1 MNFSQIN
8 PEDSAELKKF
18 FYDFTGAFAVTE
30 KINLSIK
37 DAGDIVEKIA
47 EKMSLYDEEEGEEVF
62 LNENFLWKKKMGGEA
77 GYAVLDKTQ
86 DEGDYFMTV
95 TFLSEL
101 TDSQPVSNC
110 SKIIITKKTSE
121 HELQEKPFDVFI
133 PFAEIFAFFFNT
145 WSAEKI
151 NIFPY
156 VPDKPFFDYD
166 FEMFDFTL
174 VKFVS
179 PVKISEM
186 QEFYAS
192 DYLLLSGEYK
202 AKNSEGEKSRE
213 DFIDISK
220 LLNGRHKAEINLAE
234 LSKMA
239 KKDPEKILKALV
251 SNAESFIRTG
261 SGEKTY
267 CGSQSVLV
275 ITKNTVTVYSPE
287 YFLRDAR

>member
-1 MNFSQIN
+1 MNLAEFK
-8 PEDSAELKKF
+8 PEDSADLKKF

-30 KINLSIK
+30 KRILDIAG
-37 DAGDIVEKIA
+37 AGDIVGEIS
-47 EKMSLYDEEEGEEVF
+47 EKMSLSAEEEVEGVF
-62 LNENFLWKKKMGGEA
+62 SAENFSWRKKMGGEA
-77 GYAVLDKTQ
+77 GYVVLDKTQ

-121 HELQEKPFDVFI
+121 PELQEKPFEAFI
-133 PFAEIFAFFFNT
+133 PFAEIFACFFNT

-151 NIFPY
+151 SIFPY
-156 VPDKPFFDYD
+156 IPQKAFFDYD

-192 DYLLLSGEYK
+192 DYVLLSGEYT
-202 AKNSEGEKSRE
+202 AKSADQEKPE
-213 DFIDISK
+213 DYLDISK
-220 LLNGRHKAEINLAE
+220 LLNGRHKAEIHLSE
-234 LSKMA
+234 LSEKT
-239 KKDPEKILKALV
+239 KKKPEEILKNLV
-251 SNAESFIRTG
+251 SNAESFVRTG
-261 SGEKTY
+261 LGRKTY
-267 CGSQSVLV
+267 CGSRVVLV
-275 ITKNTVTVYSPE
+275 IKPDSVTVYSPE
-287 YFLRDAR
+287 YFLGESR